1 MLRTV
6 YRSLWLGAALLLSA
20 PARADDLADE
30 ADLKFRLGAEA
41 FQRGDYKGALEKFLE
56 SNRLVPNRNVT
67 YNVARC
73 YEELQKFP
81 EAYRYFAQ
89 ALEGEPDAAARA
101 RIGRALAEIRR
112 HIILKQLGACDGS
125 LACRLLLE
133 EQDIT
138 PATLSHHLKELE
150 SAGLIETA
158 RDGKFVNVSVNRDVL
173 RAYLA
178 ELSEI

>member
-1 MLRTV
+1 MASAKKV
-6 YRSLWLGAALLLSA
+6 KLSE
-20 PARADDLADE
+20 RD
-30 ADLKFRLGAEA
+30 
-41 FQRGDYKGALEKFLE
+41 
-56 SNRLVPNRNVT
+56 VT
-67 YNVARC
+67 
-73 YEELQKFP
+73 
-81 EAYRYFAQ
+81 
-89 ALEGEPDAAARA
+89 
-101 RIGRALAEIRR
+101 RIARALAEPRR
-112 HIILKQLGACDGS
+112 LAILKQLGACDGS

-150 SAGLIETA
+150 SAGLVETA